1 MFLSE
6 TSLTKISVNSLAHP
20 LGYLYEIVYRRN
32 QYKKERNSEGILVY
46 HRKELKDKIHLHD
59 TTSENIMWLKVTKSV
74 VTSTKEAY
82 IADVYNN
89 PRNSIYSKKN
99 DLNKLYIFLDNN

>member
-1 MFLSE
+1 
-6 TSLTKISVNSLAHP
+6 
-20 LGYLYEIVYRRN
+20 
-32 QYKKERNSEGILVY
+32 
-46 HRKELKDKIHLHD
+46 
-59 TTSENIMWLKVTKSV
+59 MWLKVTKSV